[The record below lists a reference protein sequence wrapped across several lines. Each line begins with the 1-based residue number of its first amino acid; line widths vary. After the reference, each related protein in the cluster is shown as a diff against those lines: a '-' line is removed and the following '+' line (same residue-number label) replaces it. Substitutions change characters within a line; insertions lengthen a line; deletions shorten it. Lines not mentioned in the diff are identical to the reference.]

1 VQLLPFG
8 RLWYGEPDAISN
20 AKFRSQSQRDVIRV
34 YDEEGKRIE
43 THKRA
48 GGVQRAV
55 AWRYIHVRVVLGKI
69 GRYFDGC
76 KVIRR
81 FHWTTGHLFVKI

>member
-8 RLWYGEPDAISN
+8 RLWYGQPDAISN

-48 GGVQRAV
+48 GGAN
-55 AWRYIHVRVVLGKI
+55 IHVRVVLGKI
-69 GRYFDGC
+69 VRYFDGC
-76 KVIRR
+76 KIIRR

>member
-8 RLWYGEPDAISN
+8 RLWYGQPDAISN

-48 GGVQRAV
+48 GEFKER
-55 AWRYIHVRVVLGKI
+55 
-69 GRYFDGC
+69 
-76 KVIRR
+76 
-81 FHWTTGHLFVKI
+81 